1 MESKLSELEPVKELL
16 DVLARRYNTP
26 AFIVDDP
33 VQFPRRFDDAR
44 DAEVVSLL
52 VSAIAW
58 GKRSMILRN
67 AEKLLGIMHHDPVHF
82 VLAGDIDSISDAN
95 IHRTFFGRHLR
106 HVLRGLRL
114 VYSRYGSLENFA
126 VAIGAPSS
134 ELPAWEI
141 ARGLNVAFAEAN
153 KGYEDIGPNRCIPAE
168 VDSSALKRLNMALRW
183 LVRDDGIVDLGAWTA
198 LTPAQ
203 LYVPLDVHSG
213 NTARALGLLTRRA
226 NDRRA
231 VEELTA
237 ALRTFNAADPVLYDF
252 ALFGVGVNSENN
264 LITEI

>member
-26 AFIVDDP
+26 AFIADDP

-82 VLAGDIDSISDAN
+82 VLEGDIDSISDAN

-114 VYSRYGSLENFA
+114 VYKQYGSLENFA
-126 VAIGAPSS
+126 VAIGAPAS

-141 ARGLNVAFAEAN
+141 ARGLNAAFAEAN
-153 KGYEDIGPNRCIPAE
+153 AGYENIGPNRCIPAE
-168 VDSSALKRLNMALRW
+168 VESSALKRLNMALRW
-183 LVRDDGIVDLGAWTA
+183 LVRDDGIVDLGAWKA

-237 ALRTFNAADPVLYDF
+237 ALRAFNPSDPVLYDF